1 MAFKMDTPV
10 IVAAIDFG
18 TAYSGIAFQ
27 FKHEFEKDPTK
38 ISAPQTWNGG
48 KPNLMSHKTPTCL
61 LLDNNEE
68 SSSFGYEAED
78 KYADL
83 CMDGKHTDW
92 YFFRRFKMRL
102 HEREGFTKSSKLEDV
117 SGKKMEAIVVFSK
130 SIECLTKVLIEM
142 LDRQGALV
150 RQTEIHWVL
159 TVPAIWDEPS
169 KQFMREAAVMAGIKS
184 DQLDIALEPEAA
196 ALYCQHL
203 PLDRFV
209 DKADDVHFGA
219 LPPGSTYMV
228 VDLGGGTADM
238 TIHQKTKGNQLKE
251 VAKASGGPWGGTAVE
266 NEFLGTLEDIISKDA
281 MEMFRKQYIYDYFD
295 ILREFELVKRKI
307 SMKTEDKLTIKK
319 PVALDNVCEGNSFKE
334 LLEKSKY
341 SPDIVVHLDKL
352 RLSPDFVRELFR
364 HITDKIVKHMEV
376 ILSSCEN
383 VIVILL
389 VGGMSESLFVQDI
402 IRSRFHGKNG
412 VRVITPEEAGLSVL
426 RGAVIFGRSP
436 DVIETRVLRYTY
448 GVYITPEFDPEVHPE
463 EKKII
468 KAGNFHCRDV
478 FGVFI
483 RVNTPVEIG
492 HSVTKCYST
501 IAPFQSAIRL
511 QIFSSSDPEPKF
523 TTDPGCLKVGE
534 LAIFI
539 PDPSAE
545 QRSVFVEFK
554 FGYTELQV
562 LAFEATTRFPI
573 ITSLK
578 MNE

>member
-1 MAFKMDTPV
+1 MAFKKDTPV

-48 KPNLMSHKTPTCL
+48 KQNLISYKTPTCL

-83 CMDGKHTDW
+83 SMDEKHTDW

-102 HEREGFTKSSKLEDV
+102 HEREGLTKSSKLEDA
-117 SGKKMEAIVVFSK
+117 SGKKMKAIVVFSK
-130 SIECLTKVLIEM
+130 SIECLMKVLMEM
-142 LDRQGALV
+142 LDRQGV
-150 RQTEIHWVL
+150 PVKPTEIHWVL
-159 TVPAIWDEPS
+159 TVPAIWDDPS

-196 ALYCQHL
+196 ALYCQYL

-209 DKADDVHFGA
+209 DKEDEVRFGA

-238 TIHQKTKGNQLKE
+238 TVHQKTKGNQLKE

-266 NEFLGTLEDIISKDA
+266 NEFLGTLEDIIGKDA
-281 MEMFRKQYIYDYFD
+281 MEVFRKQYIYDYFD
-295 ILREFELVKRKI
+295 LLREFETVKRKI

-334 LLEKSKY
+334 MLEKSKY

-352 RLSPDFVRELFR
+352 RLSPDFVRKLFK
-364 HITDKIVKHMEV
+364 HVTDKIVKHMEV

-383 VIVILL
+383 VTVILL
-389 VGGMSESLFVQDI
+389 VGGMSESVFVQDI

-412 VRVITPEEAGLSVL
+412 VKVITPEEAGLSVL
-426 RGAVIFGRSP
+426 KGAVIFGRSP
-436 DVIETRVLRYTY
+436 DVIETRILRYTY
-448 GVYITPEFDPEVHPE
+448 GISVTPEFDPEEHPE
-463 EKKII
+463 EKKIEI
-468 KAGNFHCRDV
+468 AGNFHCRDV
-478 FGVFI
+478 FSAFI

-492 HSVTKCYST
+492 HSVTECVST
-501 IAPFQSAIRL
+501 LTPFQPAILL
-511 QIFSSSDPEPKF
+511 QVFSSSDTEPKF
-523 TTDPGCLKVGE
+523 TTDPGCLKIGE
-534 LAIFI
+534 LAVFI
-539 PDPSAE
+539 PNPSAE
-545 QRSVFVEFK
+545 QRPVIVVFK

-562 LAFEATTRFPI
+562 LAFEARTMIPFV
-573 ITSLK
+573 TSLK